1 MNTVSFSRKQF
12 RSLTVDSV
20 LCFCQCHVQTGDA
33 ELLDAAA
40 VDDDDADVRA
50 VMQHYQSMD

>member
-1 MNTVSFSRKQF
+1 
-12 RSLTVDSV
+12 
-20 LCFCQCHVQTGDA
+20 VQTGDA